1 MTRLGT
7 KLSNTGKNSTVNF
20 TARDICGIIKSL
32 ASSEVRFFRL
42 GDMEIHLGPRPEDD
56 PFAIDESADAP
67 PVPRMELTEEQK
79 QEIEY
84 AQTQELLAMNPVAF
98 EQSIVDDSEASLYL
112 EEDTY
117 A

>member
-7 KLSNTGKNSTVNF
+7 KLQDTGKNFTVNF

-42 GDMEIHLGPRPEDD
+42 GDMEIHLGPRPEAD
-56 PFAIDESADAP
+56 PYALDESVDAP
-67 PVPRMELTEEQK
+67 PVPQMELTEEQK
-79 QEIEY
+79 QEIAY
-84 AQTQELLAMNPVAF
+84 AETQELLAMNPVAF
-98 EQSIVDDSEASLYL
+98 EQSVVDESEASLYL